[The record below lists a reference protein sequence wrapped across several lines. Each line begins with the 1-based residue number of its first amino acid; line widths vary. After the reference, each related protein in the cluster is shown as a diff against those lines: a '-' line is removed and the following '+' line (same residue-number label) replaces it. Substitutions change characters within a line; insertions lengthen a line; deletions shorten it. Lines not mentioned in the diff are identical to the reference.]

1 MLLYHSLG
9 WCTTCYKS
17 FSHILLLFMHPPSL
31 ITPSISSEI
40 YQCCLM
46 CILEVKNVL
55 NHLVR
60 SPVSVSWCWLGLQYQ
75 YLGILIIIT
84 IQRQW
89 ESTILQTVFINNIWW
104 FGEMVLLYYA
114 FLTFH
119 IFMNIVPLSP
129 MPRWGYYYWFITIII
144 IIIPSMPPK
153 YQ

>member
-9 WCTTCYKS
+9 YTTCYKS

-144 IIIPSMPPK
+144 IIPSMPPK